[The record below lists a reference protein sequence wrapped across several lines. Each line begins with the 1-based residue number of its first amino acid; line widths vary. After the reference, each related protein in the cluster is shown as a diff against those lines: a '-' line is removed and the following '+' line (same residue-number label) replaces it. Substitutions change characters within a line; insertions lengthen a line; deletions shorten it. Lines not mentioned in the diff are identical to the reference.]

1 MLDPGMACR
10 TMPAVR
16 RRYPYTDPL
25 SGTSSPCY
33 LAESRWE
40 QAHSAFEAE
49 MLTFPRGNASCG
61 LSQAHDT
68 GTGTDAATLIAR
80 TPESNADLVD

>member
-1 MLDPGMACR
+1 VLPIARVARGVVISAK
-10 TMPAVR
+10 
-16 RRYPYTDPL
+16 
-25 SGTSSPCY
+25 
-33 LAESRWE
+33 
-40 QAHSAFEAE
+40 SAFEAE